1 MDYGLWIMDYGLW
14 IITRG
19 LKGKRKREKCKVR

>member
-1 MDYGLWIMDYGLW
+1 MDYGLWIVDCGLW
-14 IITRG
+14 IIARG